1 MARKKVGKNI
11 YFDEEK
17 KLYYVYMDYGKDEN
31 GKRIRRQPTFKTKS
45 EANKALKEFEANKTK
60 GTLVKPKS
68 ETVGEWLTYWLTSIA
83 SNSCEESTLYGYKNI
98 VNRHIIPSLG
108 EIPLQKIKPQQIQN
122 YYNDKLN
129 DEESPLSENTVRKH
143 HALLKTAFQVAVQ
156 QDMLISN
163 PLDKVIKPKYI
174 RPEIN
179 VYNAEEMKK
188 LFKATEGTRL
198 EVVIWILG
206 MTGIRRSE
214 LCGLKWNNI
223 DFNNKIISI
232 KNTRINVGTKIIEK
246 NRTKNISSTRKI
258 SISDELIDVLNK
270 ERQSQSENKELLGK
284 HYIDNDYV
292 IVMENGKPYR
302 PNYLS
307 ELFTKF
313 INNNNLP
320 PITLHG
326 LRHSLASVANNAGI
340 NLYEISKILG
350 HSNTSTTSKIYISM
364 FDDTHKESMDA
375 IVNEF
380 KNDKDEDSG

>member
-31 GKRIRRQPTFKTKS
+31 GKRIRKQPTFKTKS

-188 LFKATEGTRL
+188 LFKAAEGTRL

>member
-31 GKRIRRQPTFKTKS
+31 GKRIRKQPTFKTKS

-188 LFKATEGTRL
+188 LFKAAEGTRL

-364 FDDTHKESMDA
+364 FDDTHKESMGA